1 MCNVLFR
8 EPSQKT
14 EVGKKKTSRPKE
26 QVTFVKNAQARS
38 CTLYKRKAT
47 LFSKGLKLHAMT
59 KSEVLIIVDQ
69 PNGQR
74 FVCGSDIILDKY
86 NKGTLRPTET
96 DKKYDGSNT
105 TSPEE
110 SDVPGILPLVN
121 TPDKIDLDESLASVL
136 GHERAIVPTR
146 RRRLPFRNPSEP
158 VLPSPVRELLLNR
171 PTPQLNDK
179 EKEEVPLIQRQS
191 KITFISDDDVECFA
205 GQDSS

>member
-1 MCNVLFR
+1 
-8 EPSQKT
+8 
-14 EVGKKKTSRPKE
+14 
-26 QVTFVKNAQARS
+26 
-38 CTLYKRKAT
+38 
-47 LFSKGLKLHAMT
+47 MT
-59 KSEVLIIVDQ
+59 KAEVLIIVDQ